1 MHRRIFAVLFS
12 IALFVVVLPSAVG
25 AQAATTTLTTQ
36 ATASASLPDD
46 PISDTATLSG
56 ATNDATGTIT
66 FKLYGPFTSQDP
78 STDTC
83 VDSGAGA
90 NLVTTLGPVN
100 IGSPNGS
107 GDYVV
112 SSGNYTPTAA
122 GRYQWIASYT
132 SGDTNI
138 NANAATACLDANEA
152 SVVNQKQPP
161 ISTQATS
168 PVTIGNPISDA
179 ATLDVPDGTTGNI
192 VFKLYGPFTTAPTAT
207 DCTAAKEITAASS
220 SKTVP
225 DDEDPAGSGNYTS
238 DPYTPTAAGIYNWT
252 ATFTPDSGQG
262 VDPSGEI
269 GCGEAAEQS
278 VVNGGATTLTLTTQA
293 TPSVTLGEPISDT
306 ATLSGGDN
314 PTGTI
319 TFNVYGPDDEDCSG
333 DPAFTSEVDVN
344 GEGDYSSKEFVPS
357 AAGTYRWTAE
367 YSGDEN
373 NDAVTSECD
382 AENEESVVNDGGGGG
397 NNNGNNNR
405 NNNDNNNRRHH
416 HNRNNNRHHHNRN
429 NNNNDNATHRQ
440 YTSERTTVEQS
451 VIKKTIPNKGQLANT
466 GGLPLVGVAFL
477 ALAFVCVGIS
487 ILRFAIR
494 RDS

>member
-12 IALFVVVLPSAVG
+12 VALFVVVLPSAVG

-36 ATASASLPDD
+36 ATASATLPDD

-192 VFKLYGPFTTAPTAT
+192 VFKLYGPFTAAPTAT

-278 VVNGGATTLTLTTQA
+278 VVNGGATTLTLTTQEA
-293 TPSVTLGEPISDT
+293 TSADIT
-306 ATLSGGDN
+306 
-314 PTGTI
+314 TGTDQSDEI
-319 TFNVYGPDDEDCSG
+319 AGAAGNDVIEGLLGHDELYGDSAADKLHGSPNRDFLQGGRGPDRMLGGANKDYIDGVDGIAGNDELDGGVGTDFCVGDEGDTFEDCDG
-333 DPAFTSEVDVN
+333 NVVVVP
-344 GEGDYSSKEFVPS
+344 VPS
-357 AAGTYRWTAE
+357 
-367 YSGDEN
+367 
-373 NDAVTSECD
+373 
-382 AENEESVVNDGGGGG
+382 
-397 NNNGNNNR
+397 
-405 NNNDNNNRRHH
+405 
-416 HNRNNNRHHHNRN
+416 
-429 NNNNDNATHRQ
+429 
-440 YTSERTTVEQS
+440 
-451 VIKKTIPNKGQLANT
+451 
-466 GGLPLVGVAFL
+466 
-477 ALAFVCVGIS
+477 
-487 ILRFAIR
+487 
-494 RDS
+494 